1 MGLDNYALQGPDRAL
16 AAEEREFEPD
26 EDLERLG
33 FKPLSDE
40 DIEAFEEADIHLS
53 GGVLSGEDG
62 GFRGK
67 VYDLLVQDITGESLY
82 QEWIP
87 PGRVKKMYEALMKCD
102 PKEVLKGEYGY
113 DLSES
118 SIINLRKFFKV
129 CAERNLGLV
138 GWS

>member
-1 MGLDNYALQGPDRAL
+1 MGLDNYALRGPDRAL
-16 AAEEREFEPD
+16 TAEEPEFQSD

-67 VYDLLVQDITGESLY
+67 VYLLLIHDITGEFLS

-87 PGRVKKMYEALMKCD
+87 PGRVKKMYEALRQCD
-102 PKEVLKGEYGY
+102 PKEVLKNQQFY
-113 DLSES
+113 DLNES

-138 GWS
+138 AWS

>member
-1 MGLDNYALQGPDRAL
+1 MGLDNFAARGPDRVL
-16 AAEEREFEPD
+16 TPEEREFESD
-26 EDLERLG
+26 EDFERLG
-33 FKPLSDE
+33 FTPLSHE

-62 GFRGK
+62 SFRGK

-87 PGRVKKMYEALMKCD
+87 PGRIKKMYEALMNCD
-102 PKEVLKGEYGY
+102 PKEALKGQYVY
-113 DLSES
+113 DLKES

-129 CAERNLGLV
+129 CAERDLGLV